1 MPAQHPTKR
10 IASTPRKSGAR
21 PLVSDVKTEHREP
34 NPDVLKTIM
43 NVAVVVLALA
53 VVVCV
58 AMLLLRATTAFQ
70 IERLEAASTEHL
82 TSDDIARL
90 ANVGEGTT
98 LLNVDEAA
106 IQEGLARNP
115 WVAGADIEREFPD
128 TLKIDVHERK
138 VTMIVLMG
146 SNGIAWYVGQGQVWI
161 QPASITAA
169 GGRSLAEE
177 ALLTAQNQ
185 GALLVTDAPSTIE
198 PESGS
203 AVSDSALEA
212 VSIYLEELPRDL
224 ASQIVSFSAASE
236 DALSCIL
243 SNGVEVSL
251 GSATDIATK
260 GAIVKQLLEEHP
272 GELTYINVRM
282 PSNPTY
288 RSIDSDS
295 VQPGTGTSGDNEVAD
310 GIVDDSVDE

>member
-1 MPAQHPTKR
+1 MPTQRPTRR
-10 IASTPRKSGAR
+10 ITATPRANGAR
-21 PLVSDVKTEHREP
+21 PLVSDVKTERKAP
-34 NPDVLKTIM
+34 NPDVLKIIM

-53 VVVCV
+53 VAVCA
-58 AMLLLRATTAFQ
+58 AMLVLRATSAFQ
-70 IERLEAASTEHL
+70 IVRLEAASTEHL
-82 TSDDIARL
+82 SSDDIARL

-115 WVAGADIEREFPD
+115 WVAGSDIEREFPD
-128 TLKIDVHERK
+128 TLKIDVHERE
-138 VTMIVLMG
+138 VAMIVLMG
-146 SNGIAWYVGQGQVWI
+146 SNGIAWYVGKGNVWI
-161 QPASITAA
+161 QPASISAA

-177 ALLTAQNQ
+177 ALLMAQAQ

-198 PESGS
+198 PQSGS
-203 AVSDSALEA
+203 VVSDSALEA
-212 VSIYLEELPRDL
+212 VSTYLEELPGSL
-224 ASQIVSFSAASE
+224 TSQIVSFSAASE

-243 SNGVEVSL
+243 SNGIEVSL
-251 GSATDIATK
+251 GSASDIATK
-260 GAIVKQLLEEHP
+260 GAIVQRLLEEHP

-295 VQPGTGTSGDNEVAD
+295 VQPGTGTGTSSDAGVVAE
-310 GIVDDSVDE
+310 G